1 MTERVFIDTNILVY
15 AFLEN
20 DMVRHDSAVKLMSDI
35 IGLEVFVSIQVM
47 SEIYAALS
55 KNGVGHEEIAEYI
68 YELEEKMNIQPICF
82 DTVKKCLSLK
92 KKYSYSYWD
101 SLILASSLESGCT
114 VVYSEDMQHGQVI
127 EQTLRVMNPFLISSE
142 KNA

>member
-1 MTERVFIDTNILVY
+1 MNFMTEKIFIDTNILVY
-15 AFLEN
+15 AFLGN
-20 DMVRHDSAVKLMSDI
+20 DIVRHDLAVKLMSEI
-35 IGLEVFVSIQVM
+35 IGAEIFVSIQVM

-55 KNGVGHEEIAEYI
+55 KNGVGHEEIAEYLS
-68 YELEEKMNIQPICF
+68 ELEERMNIQPIYF

-92 KKYSYSYWD
+92 KNYLYSYWD

-127 EQTLRVMNPFLISSE
+127 EQTLTITNPFSFII
-142 KNA
+142 

>member
-20 DMVRHDSAVKLMSDI
+20 DTIRHDASVKLMTDS
-35 IGLEVFVSIQVM
+35 IGSEIFVSIQVM
-47 SEIYAALS
+47 SELYAALS
-55 KNGVGHEEIAEYI
+55 KNGVGHEEITKYLC
-68 YELEEKMNIQPICF
+68 ELEETMNIQPICF

-101 SLILASSLESGCT
+101 SLILASSLESECT

-127 EQTLRVMNPFLISSE
+127 EQTLTILNPFL

>member
-20 DMVRHDSAVKLMSDI
+20 DTVRHDSAVKLMSDI
-35 IGLEVFVSIQVM
+35 IGAEVFVSIQVM

-55 KNGVGHEEIAEYI
+55 KNGVGHEEIAKYL

-101 SLILASSLESGCT
+101 SLVLASSLESGCT

-127 EQTLRVMNPFLISSE
+127 EKTLTIMNPFLLISE
-142 KNA
+142 KIA

>member
-20 DMVRHDSAVKLMSDI
+20 DTVRHDASVKLMSDI
-35 IGLEVFVSIQVM
+35 IGSEVFVSIQVM
-47 SEIYAALS
+47 SEIYAAIS
-55 KNGVGHEEIAEYI
+55 KNGVGHEKITEYLC
-68 YELEEKMNIQPICF
+68 ELEEKMNIQPICF

-101 SLILASSLESGCT
+101 SLILASSLKSGCT
-114 VVYSEDMQHGQVI
+114 VVYSEDMQHRQVI
-127 EQTLRVMNPFLISSE
+127 EQTLTIMNPFLISSE

>member
-1 MTERVFIDTNILVY
+1 
-15 AFLEN
+15 
-20 DMVRHDSAVKLMSDI
+20 
-35 IGLEVFVSIQVM
+35 
-47 SEIYAALS
+47 
-55 KNGVGHEEIAEYI
+55 
-68 YELEEKMNIQPICF
+68 MNIQPICF

-92 KKYSYSYWD
+92 KKYFYSYWD

-127 EQTLRVMNPFLISSE
+127 EQTLTIMNPFFISSE

>member
-1 MTERVFIDTNILVY
+1 MTEKIFIDTNILVY
-15 AFLEN
+15 AFLKN
-20 DMVRHDSAVKLMSDI
+20 DTVRHDLAVKLMSEI
-35 IGLEVFVSIQVM
+35 IGAEIFVSIQVM

-55 KNGVGHEEIAEYI
+55 KNGVGHEEIAEYLS
-68 YELEEKMNIQPICF
+68 ELEERMNIQPIYF

-101 SLILASSLESGCT
+101 SLILSSSLESGCT

-127 EQTLRVMNPFLISSE
+127 EQTLTIMNPFLISSE

>member
-20 DMVRHDSAVKLMSDI
+20 DTVKHDASVKLMTDS
-35 IGLEVFVSIQVM
+35 IGAEVFVSTQVM
-47 SEIYAALS
+47 SELYAALS
-55 KNGVGHEEIAEYI
+55 KNGVGHEQITEYLC
-68 YELEEKMNIQPICF
+68 ELEETMNIQPICF
-82 DTVKKCLSLK
+82 GTVKKCLSLK
-92 KKYSYSYWD
+92 KKYAYSYWD
-101 SLILASSLESGCT
+101 SLILASSLESECT

-127 EQTLRVMNPFLISSE
+127 EQTLTILNPFL